1 MKTLNL
7 TFKGSLGKK
16 HLLKLSYA
24 KEDLSEATV
33 RQAMNDIA
41 KTHMFFS
48 KDEDIYAE
56 PLAAKYVDTVSTVIF
71 NDGKK
76 DEAVA

>member
-24 KEDLSEATV
+24 SENLSADTV
-33 RQAMNDIA
+33 RQAMNQIA
-41 KTHMFFS
+41 AAHMFI
-48 KDEDIYAE
+48 KGDEELYTS
-56 PLAAKYVDTVSTVIF
+56 PVSAKYVDTVSTVIF
-71 NDGKK
+71 NDEK
-76 DEAVA
+76 

>member
-24 KEDLSEATV
+24 SENLSAETV
-33 RQAMNDIA
+33 RQAMDQLSTLNA
-41 KTHMFFS
+41 FTN
-48 KDEDIYAE
+48 KDGENIYAI
-56 PLAAKYVDTVSTVIF
+56 PVSAKYVDTVSTVLF
-71 NDGKK
+71 NDEKP
-76 DEAVA
+76 AA